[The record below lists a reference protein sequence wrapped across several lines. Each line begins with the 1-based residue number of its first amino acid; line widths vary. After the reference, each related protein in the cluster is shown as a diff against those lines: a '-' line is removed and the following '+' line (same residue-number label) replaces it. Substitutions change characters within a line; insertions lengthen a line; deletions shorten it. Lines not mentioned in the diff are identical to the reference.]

1 MPRLTGYLAQLD
13 NIPPIIF
20 RFQFNPEMLQE
31 KRSYKYEGSN
41 EFGKW
46 DFSRTSAASGKLGT
60 ALGIYNDLKGAG
72 PVLTGANGMKKSSDQ
87 DPRELELEFKL
98 DATMPGPMDGDPG
111 DAGASHYNGS
121 IEPDLAMLRAFVNPA
136 WEPVDLVKALLDKQ
150 FPCPGA
156 PPEVKFIYAGLSIDC
171 VMTELNIKH
180 TEFQDDGKPLRAEV
194 SLKLKE
200 QSYSVSPII
209 EYATRSGY
217 IVRGAFRHGGIMDVV
232 RVTPG
237 LGGIVSLFE

>member
-1 MPRLTGYLAQLD
+1 MTRLTGYLAQLI
-13 NIPPIIF
+13 NVPPIIF

-46 DFSRTSAASGKLGT
+46 DFSRTGAASGVLGT
-60 ALGIYNDLKGAG
+60 ALGLYDDLKGAG
-72 PVLTGANGMKKSSDQ
+72 PVLTGANGMKKTADQ
-87 DPRELELEFKL
+87 DPRELEIEFKL
-98 DATMPGPMDGDPG
+98 DATVPGPMDGALDDPS
-111 DAGASHYNGS
+111 ASHYDGS
-121 IEPDLAMLRAFVNPA
+121 IEPDLAMLRSFVNPA
-136 WEPVDLVKALLDKQ
+136 WDPVDLVKALMQKQ

-156 PPEVKFIYAGLSIDC
+156 PPELKFIYAGLSIDC

-180 TEFQDDGKPLRAEV
+180 TEFQDDGKPMRAEV
-194 SLKLKE
+194 SVKLKE

-209 EYATRSGY
+209 EYGLRSGY
-217 IVRGAFRHGGIMDVV
+217 VVRGAFRHGGGMDVV